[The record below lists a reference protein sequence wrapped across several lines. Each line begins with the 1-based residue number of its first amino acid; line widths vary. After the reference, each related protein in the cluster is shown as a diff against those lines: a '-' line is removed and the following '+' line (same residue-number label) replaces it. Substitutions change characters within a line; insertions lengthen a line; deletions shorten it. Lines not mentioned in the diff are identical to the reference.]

1 MESQHGKEHLESGLR
16 HCDDCIC
23 LWSGVKAQDVGRQV
37 ILTPD
42 APKPIGPLMATPRA
56 VVAAEWLLEMP
67 YGLYHFSGTV
77 WFWNE

>member
-1 MESQHGKEHLESGLR
+1 M
-16 HCDDCIC
+16 
-23 LWSGVKAQDVGRQV
+23 
-37 ILTPD
+37 
-42 APKPIGPLMATPRA
+42 MATPRA